1 VVKYMALL
9 ESLMSTAKSAGRPH
23 SGARPEPKLSDRISR
38 LCATTPGGARDSG
51 GAALGCARIRPGSA
65 PGREVVAARSAPGL
79 TARNRTAVGW
89 ALRDKCP
96 LESRLV
102 RCKLAPS
109 LGIKFLSTFPGAR
122 VPASMGW
129 VKDFALGGVYEYGTR
144 YECEVGR
151 RYSGDPL
158 DTGVTVS
165 YLESAGPGT
174 KGLREKEG
182 KMKPEVGMKL
192 ESIGRFLRER
202 VGCQV
207 EILPAENGYKFVIRK
222 PPIVED
228 EIYVTP
234 ENVNAV
240 VMMFWDAWHLAR
252 EYEKGLWTQKLQRL
266 LEGEEVGAYA
276 EKED

>member
-1 VVKYMALL
+1 VHVRPNRPEVVKYMALL
-9 ESLMSTAKSAGRPH
+9 KNLMSTAKSAGRPH

-38 LCATTPGGARDSG
+38 LPGGARDSG

-65 PGREVVAARSAPGL
+65 PGREVVAARSAP
-79 TARNRTAVGW
+79 GW

-129 VKDFALGGVYEYGTR
+129 VKDFALGGVYEYGMSTR

-158 DTGVTVS
+158 DTGV
-165 YLESAGPGT
+165 
-174 KGLREKEG
+174 
-182 KMKPEVGMKL
+182 
-192 ESIGRFLRER
+192 
-202 VGCQV
+202 
-207 EILPAENGYKFVIRK
+207 
-222 PPIVED
+222 
-228 EIYVTP
+228 
-234 ENVNAV
+234 
-240 VMMFWDAWHLAR
+240 
-252 EYEKGLWTQKLQRL
+252 
-266 LEGEEVGAYA
+266 
-276 EKED
+276 